1 MFWEVLLRDLR
12 GEWKNRNIPP
22 KKKKKT
28 RRTTIG
34 SQDLRKHNN
43 KLKK

>member
-12 GEWKNRNIPP
+12 GEWKNRNIK

-28 RRTTIG
+28 TTTTTEA
-34 SQDLRKHNN
+34 QDPREHNN
-43 KLKK
+43 KPKK